1 MRIILYLYLSKE
13 YKGYNFFMNI
23 NLERLSQAKV
33 TSALMI
39 INVIIFVL
47 MSLSGGS
54 ESIENLIR
62 FGANSKILV
71 GEGDWWR
78 LFTASF
84 IHIGFFHIMFNMY
97 FLYNIGPIFERLY
110 GSVGFLII
118 YLVCGIFGNLVSYAF
133 GDVYTVSAG
142 ASTSLY
148 GLLGIAIGMM
158 VVYRD
163 DAILHSFG
171 ASFVSIVVINVIYS
185 FLMPGVG
192 VLGHLGGFVGGFI
205 LANALPVVGR
215 DLSIPRQVVA
225 GLATLALAFILI
237 RIGNKSLLGV

>member
-1 MRIILYLYLSKE
+1 
-13 YKGYNFFMNI
+13 MNI

-39 INVIIFVL
+39 INVIVFAL

-84 IHIGFFHIMFNMY
+84 IHIGFFHILFNMY

-118 YLVCGIFGNLVSYAF
+118 YLICGIFGNLVSYAF

>member
-1 MRIILYLYLSKE
+1 
-13 YKGYNFFMNI
+13 MNI

-39 INVIIFVL
+39 INVIVFVL

-158 VVYRD
+158 LVYREY
-163 DAILHSFG
+163 AILHSFG